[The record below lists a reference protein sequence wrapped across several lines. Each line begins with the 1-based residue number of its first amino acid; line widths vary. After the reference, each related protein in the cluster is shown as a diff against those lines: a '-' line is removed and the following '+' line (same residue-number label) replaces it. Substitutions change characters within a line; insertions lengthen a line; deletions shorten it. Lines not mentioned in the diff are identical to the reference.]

1 MVVVKQSA
9 IRRTA
14 TARKFVKGSGVK
26 DPAEIQDEAQDAE
39 QWRLHVRG
47 CVMKAAQ
54 AEFYEHKPGGT
65 FTGNPWHEKLSKVMF
80 WM

>member
-1 MVVVKQSA
+1 
-9 IRRTA
+9 
-14 TARKFVKGSGVK
+14 
-26 DPAEIQDEAQDAE
+26 
-39 QWRLHVRG
+39 
-47 CVMKAAQ
+47 MKAAQ